1 MKRGPTINNVKNANG
16 FTLMEIL
23 VAMLIF
29 TIILSTLY
37 LSYTGTVRNMEE
49 VESQSDIYGMARI
62 TLERM
67 IDDLESAY
75 VLPWSQ
81 NAKPYEDDIQLAGFF
96 GEDSEI
102 NGRSADTLQ
111 FPSRAHLVFNGED
124 GDNGATEITYYVTE
138 NDEEESLTLYR
149 SDTPQFEEGP
159 GEGAGGL
166 VLCEDVYSIN
176 FTYHDENGEVYDNW
190 DSTKEEFKGRL
201 PVMVSIELLFINRS
215 DPESHLRFKTGV
227 ALPMARGKD
236 WKDEKVS

>member
-1 MKRGPTINNVKNANG
+1 MKRRSTIINADG

-23 VAMLIF
+23 MAMLIF
-29 TIILSTLY
+29 TIVVSMLY

-62 TLERM
+62 ALERI

-75 VLPWSQ
+75 VSQ
-81 NAKPYEDDIQLAGFF
+81 NAKSQEDDIQVTGFM

-102 NGRSADTLQ
+102 NGRSADTLR
-111 FPSRAHLVFNGED
+111 FPSRSHLVFNAED

-138 NDEEESLTLYR
+138 NEEGESLTLYR
-149 SDTPQFEEGP
+149 SDTPKFEEGP
-159 GEGAGGL
+159 EEGVGGL
-166 VLCEDVYSIN
+166 VLCDDIYSIN
-176 FTYHDENGEVYDNW
+176 FTYHDENGEVYDKW
-190 DSTKEEFKGRL
+190 DSTEEEFKGKL

-236 WKDEKVS
+236 WKDEKTS